1 MASLLIV
8 STTLSI
14 PGFIMS
20 ETTLSYL
27 GLGISDP
34 AVSWGSL
41 INRDISTLSNLRN
54 YPWLLDPVW
63 LLLIVTLA
71 FNFAGDALRDFFDP
85 FATFVAILFSACT
98 HKTPY
103 TNRSQL
109 ILMSSQE
116 ELALGEKSYKESLSE
131 LKVITG
137 TKDAL
142 RVQTIGQK
150 IAVAAN
156 QSNYK
161 WEFNLVEDNQ
171 ANAFCLPG
179 GKVVVYTG
187 ILKYAKN
194 DDQLATVISHE
205 VAHALARHG
214 AERVTQGMIQQGVGL
229 IGSVAV
235 AATAPQYQNAFNQ
248 AYGLGSN
255 LGVMLP
261 YGRMQESEADEIGI
275 YLMHKAGYNVNE
287 ATKFWKNMS
296 EGKSG
301 GNDFFSTHP
310 SSQNR
315 TKDIQAVINKIGN
328 EAK

>member
-1 MASLLIV
+1 M
-8 STTLSI
+8 
-14 PGFIMS
+14 
-20 ETTLSYL
+20 SYL
-27 GLGISDP
+27 KVISS
-34 AVSWGSL
+34 A
-41 INRDISTLSNLRN
+41 IFI
-54 YPWLLDPVW
+54 
-63 LLLIVTLA
+63 
-71 FNFAGDALRDFFDP
+71 
-85 FATFVAILFSACT
+85 AILFSACT

-150 IAVAAN
+150 IAIVAN
-156 QSNYK
+156 QPSYK

-171 ANAFCLPG
+171 VNAFCLPG
-179 GKVVVYTG
+179 GKVVVYAG

-214 AERVTQGMIQQGVGL
+214 AERVTQGMIQQGVGF

-275 YLMHKAGYNVNE
+275 YLMHKAGYNINE
-287 ATKFWKNMS
+287 ATKFWQNMS
-296 EGKSG
+296 EGKSSG
-301 GNDFFSTHP
+301 SDFFSTHP

-315 TKDIQAVINKIGN
+315 TKDIQTVINKIN
-328 EAK
+328 SEAK

>member
-1 MASLLIV
+1 MRYFKIV
-8 STTLSI
+8 I
-14 PGFIMS
+14 
-20 ETTLSYL
+20 
-27 GLGISDP
+27 
-34 AVSWGSL
+34 
-41 INRDISTLSNLRN
+41 
-54 YPWLLDPVW
+54 
-63 LLLIVTLA
+63 
-71 FNFAGDALRDFFDP
+71 

-156 QSNYK
+156 QPNYK

-205 VAHALARHG
+205 IAHALARHG
-214 AERVTQGMIQQGVGL
+214 AERMSQNMVQQGVGM
-229 IGSVAV
+229 IGNIVV
-235 AATAPQYQNAFNQ
+235 GATAPQYQNAFNM
-248 AYGLGSN
+248 AYGAGSN

-261 YGRMQESEADEIGI
+261 YGRLQESEADEIGI
-275 YLMHKAGYNVNE
+275 YLMYNAGYNISE
-287 ATKFWKNMS
+287 AVKFWENMN
-296 EGKSG
+296 EGKLDRS
-301 GNDFFSTHP
+301 DFFSTHP
-310 SSQNR
+310 SSDTR
-315 TKDIQAVINKIGN
+315 ISDIQKIINKIN
-328 EAK
+328 KDK